1 MPESVYSYSYTQ
13 PHSLYTVHRTRGR
26 GSLPAAPNFEHTPYS
41 SSPLL
46 LLVTAVA
53 ERGAAARTH
62 IGCQIHTQCARAR
75 ARRARPPHAG
85 AAPRARERE
94 TARAVTRSGGEG
106 ERSVL
111 HLNS

>member
-26 GSLPAAPNFEHTPYS
+26 GSLPAAPNFEH
-41 SSPLL
+41 PLL
-46 LLVTAVA
+46 LSSAPVTAVA

-62 IGCQIHTQCARAR
+62 TGCQIHTQCARAR